1 MRLLMTNKEL
11 ADLIFP
17 NITKT
22 PEDYEAMYPKR
33 DLMEGAKVVRF
44 APSPT
49 GFMHIGNMMSATI
62 NYVLAKSSGGVFFLR
77 NEDTDQARS
86 VEGAVEFIHHV
97 LNYYGI
103 YPDEYEYNG
112 KTVGNYG
119 PYIQSE
125 RIEIYHAFIK
135 YLISIGRAY
144 PCFLTSDELNE
155 IREYQA
161 KSKKRIGIY
170 GRYAKFRDISN
181 DEAARRIK
189 NGEKYVIRFRSK
201 GDFNRKFIFED
212 LTKGKIEMPENDI
225 DVPIM
230 KSENLLPTY
239 HFAHVVDDHLMR
251 TTHVVRGEE
260 WMSSVP
266 LHYELFN
273 AFGYKMPK
281 YIHTSLILKKDGDT
295 IRKIS
300 KRKDPEALMFYYE
313 EKGYPTLAVIDAV
326 LTIANSNFEEWR
338 TNNPDKPFYEFPFSP
353 KKMSSSGAL
362 FDLDKLDNISKN
374 YISKMSASKL
384 YEEYLTWAKKYDEH
398 VYELI
403 SKYKEDTINFLNIER
418 ETKKPRKDYENYS
431 SIFPKTWYM
440 YDEEWNKTISY
451 EFTKIINKD
460 EIKSIMQACLD
471 QYDSNDVEEVW
482 FSKIKEL
489 CDQMGYQSNMKVY
502 KENPDQYKGSIA
514 DFTTVIRVVLT
525 TSNMTPNLYDIMKI
539 LGRKRMIERL
549 NIFIEK
555 YN

>member
-1 MRLLMTNKEL
+1 MTNQEL

-22 PEDYEAMYPKR
+22 PSDYETMYPDR
-33 DLMEGAKVVRF
+33 NLSEGAKVVRF

-62 NYVLAKSSGGVFFLR
+62 NYVLARSSGGVFYLR

-86 VEGAVEFIHHV
+86 VEGAIEFIYHT
-97 LNYYGI
+97 LNHYGI
-103 YPDEYEYNG
+103 NPQEYEFKG

-125 RIEIYHAFIK
+125 RIDIYHAYIK
-135 YLISIGRAY
+135 YLISIGKAY
-144 PCFLTSDELNE
+144 PCFLTSEELTE
-155 IREYQA
+155 IREYQS

-170 GRYAKFRDISN
+170 GRYAKFRDVSN

-189 NGEKYVIRFRSK
+189 NGEKFTIRFRSE
-201 GDFNRKFIFED
+201 GDFNKKFVFED

-266 LHYELFN
+266 IHYELFK
-273 AFGYKMPK
+273 AFSFKMPK

-295 IRKIS
+295 VRKIS
-300 KRKDPEALMFYYE
+300 KRKDPEALMFFYE
-313 EKGYPTLAVIDAV
+313 EKGYPALAVIDAV

-338 TNNPDKPFYEFPFSP
+338 TNNPLKPFYEFPFSP

-374 YISKMSASKL
+374 YISKMSA
-384 YEEYLTWAKKYDEH
+384 EELFEQYREWAKKYDQR

-403 SKYKEDTINFLNIER
+403 NKYKDDTILFLNIER
-418 ETKKPRKDYENYS
+418 EGKKPRKDYENYS
-431 SIFPKTWYM
+431 SIFSKTWYL
-440 YDEEWNKTISY
+440 YDEEWNRELKY
-451 EFTKIINKD
+451 DFGKINNKEEIVKIMEEYLNNYYNKD
-460 EIKSIMQACLD
+460 D
-471 QYDSNDVEEVW
+471 TEEEW
-482 FSKIKEL
+482 FNKIKEL
-489 CDQMGYQSNMKVY
+489 CEDMGYAANMKEY
-502 KENPDQYKGSIA
+502 KENPEKFKGNVA
-514 DFTTVIRVVLT
+514 DFTTAIRVLLT
-525 TSNMTPNLYDIMKI
+525 TSSMTPNLYDIMNI
-539 LGRKRMIERL
+539 LGKDRMLKRLE
-549 NIFIEK
+549 IFK
-555 YN
+555 NNY

>member
-1 MRLLMTNKEL
+1 MTNQEL

-22 PEDYEAMYPKR
+22 PSDYETMYPDR
-33 DLMEGAKVVRF
+33 NLSEGAKVVRF

-62 NYVLAKSSGGVFFLR
+62 NYVLARSSGGVFYLR

-86 VEGAVEFIHHV
+86 VEGAIEFIYHT
-97 LNYYGI
+97 LNHYGI
-103 YPDEYEYNG
+103 NPQEYEFKG

-125 RIEIYHAFIK
+125 RIDIYHAYIK
-135 YLISIGRAY
+135 YLISIGKAY
-144 PCFLTSDELNE
+144 PCFLTSEELTE
-155 IREYQA
+155 IREYQS

-170 GRYAKFRDISN
+170 GRYAKFRDVSN

-189 NGEKYVIRFRSK
+189 NGEKFTIRFRSE
-201 GDFNRKFIFED
+201 GDFNKKFVFED

-266 LHYELFN
+266 IHYELFK
-273 AFGYKMPK
+273 AFSFKMPK

-300 KRKDPEALMFYYE
+300 KRKDPEALMFFYE
-313 EKGYPTLAVIDAV
+313 EKGYPALAVIDAV

-338 TNNPDKPFYEFPFSP
+338 TNNPLKPFYEFPFSP

-374 YISKMSASKL
+374 YISKMSA
-384 YEEYLTWAKKYDEH
+384 EELFEQYREWAKKYDQR

-403 SKYKEDTINFLNIER
+403 NKYKDDTILFLNIER
-418 ETKKPRKDYENYS
+418 EGKKPRKDYENYS
-431 SIFPKTWYM
+431 SIFSKTWYL
-440 YDEEWNKTISY
+440 YDEEWNRELKY
-451 EFTKIINKD
+451 DFGKINNKEEIVKIMEEYLNNYYNKD
-460 EIKSIMQACLD
+460 D
-471 QYDSNDVEEVW
+471 TEEEW
-482 FSKIKEL
+482 FNKIKEL
-489 CDQMGYQSNMKVY
+489 CEDMGYAANMKEY
-502 KENPDQYKGSIA
+502 KENPEKFKGNVA
-514 DFTTVIRVVLT
+514 DFTTAIRVLLT
-525 TSNMTPNLYDIMKI
+525 TSSMTPNLYDIMNI
-539 LGRKRMIERL
+539 LGKDRMLKRLE
-549 NIFIEK
+549 IFK
-555 YN
+555 NNY

>member
-1 MRLLMTNKEL
+1 MTNQEL

-22 PEDYEAMYPKR
+22 PSDYETMYPDR
-33 DLMEGAKVVRF
+33 NLSEGAKVVRF

-62 NYVLAKSSGGVFFLR
+62 NYVLARSSGGVFYLR

-86 VEGAVEFIHHV
+86 VEGAIEFIYHT
-97 LNYYGI
+97 LNHYGI
-103 YPDEYEYNG
+103 NPQEYEFKG

-125 RIEIYHAFIK
+125 RIDIYHAYIK
-135 YLISIGRAY
+135 YLISIGKAY
-144 PCFLTSDELNE
+144 PCFLTSEELTE
-155 IREYQA
+155 IREYQS

-170 GRYAKFRDISN
+170 GRYAKFRDVSN

-189 NGEKYVIRFRSK
+189 NGEKFTIRFRSE
-201 GDFNRKFIFED
+201 GDFNKKFVFED

-266 LHYELFN
+266 IHYELFK
-273 AFGYKMPK
+273 AFSFKMPK

-300 KRKDPEALMFYYE
+300 KRKDPEALMFFYE
-313 EKGYPTLAVIDAV
+313 EKGYPALAVIDAV

-338 TNNPDKPFYEFPFSP
+338 TNNPLKPFYEFSFSP

-374 YISKMSASKL
+374 YISKMSA
-384 YEEYLTWAKKYDEH
+384 EELFEQYREWAKKYDQR

-403 SKYKEDTINFLNIER
+403 SKYKDDTILFLNIER
-418 ETKKPRKDYENYS
+418 EGKKPRKDYENYS
-431 SIFPKTWYM
+431 SIFSKTWYL
-440 YDEEWNKTISY
+440 YDEEWNRELKY
-451 EFTKIINKD
+451 DFGKINNKEEIVKIMEEYLNNYYNKD
-460 EIKSIMQACLD
+460 D
-471 QYDSNDVEEVW
+471 TEEEW
-482 FSKIKEL
+482 FNKIKEL
-489 CDQMGYQSNMKVY
+489 CEDMGYAANMKEY
-502 KENPDQYKGSIA
+502 KENPEKFKGNVA
-514 DFTTVIRVVLT
+514 DFTTAIRVLLT
-525 TSNMTPNLYDIMKI
+525 TSSMTPNLYNIMNI
-539 LGRKRMIERL
+539 LGKDRMLKRLE
-549 NIFIEK
+549 IFK
-555 YN
+555 NNY